1 MNPTTAG
8 DALRIELD
16 GSVARLTLDAPGS
29 GNRFTSETLMAFER
43 ALDLIAQERPTAVVL
58 DATGPDFCL
67 GRDASGDGDPSA
79 AERSLRTV
87 ARIGPRLLELPSVVV
102 ATLRGRAVGF
112 GAGLVLHA
120 DIVVA
125 ARDAT
130 LSFDELARG
139 IPPTIVMTYLEDEL
153 PRKVAREM
161 LFTGREMGALEAHE
175 RGLVNH
181 VVDGGVLDQEVASVL
196 EHLLAADAEALA
208 MCKPYL
214 AGLPAKRR
222 ERGEHAVAR
231 GLEFFKSRG

>member
-1 MNPTTAG
+1 MNLTTPG
-8 DALRIELD
+8 DALRIEIE
-16 GSVARLTLDAPGS
+16 GSVARLTLDGTGP
-29 GNRFTSETLMAFER
+29 GNRFTSEMLMAFER
-43 ALDLIAQERPTAVVL
+43 ALDLIAQERPKAVVL
-58 DATGPDFCL
+58 GAAGPDFCL
-67 GRDASGDGDPSA
+67 GRDASGDGNPAA
-79 AERSLRTV
+79 AERSLRAV

-102 ATLRGRAVGF
+102 VALRGRAVGF

-161 LFTGREMGALEAHE
+161 LFTGREMGAVEAHE
-175 RGLVNH
+175 RGLVNR
-181 VVDGGVLDQEVASVL
+181 VVDGGALDQEVGSVL
-196 EHLLAADAEALA
+196 ENLVAADAEALA

-214 AGLPAKRR
+214 AGLPAQRR
-222 ERGEHAVAR
+222 ERGDHAVAR
-231 GLEFFKSRG
+231 GVGFFKSRG